1 MHTKKV
7 SFDIEVYS
15 NTSQLS
21 KEDAHLLEMAIK
33 AREKAYAPYSSFSVG
48 AAVLLEDGTIVLG
61 NNQEN
66 ASYPA
71 GLCAERVAIFYA
83 GANYPHL
90 SIKSIAVT
98 AAAKAHEIVQPAG
111 PCGSCRQAMAEY
123 EQKQDTPISI
133 IMGGDSG
140 EIYKCSAIQ
149 DLLPLAFNSSFLSDS

>member
-1 MHTKKV
+1 MQKKKV
-7 SFDIEVYS
+7 TFDIEVYS
-15 NTSQLS
+15 NRIELS
-21 KEDAHLLEMAIK
+21 AEDAHLLEMAIQ
-33 AREKAYAPYSSFSVG
+33 ARENAYAPYSNFSVG

-71 GLCAERVAIFYA
+71 GLCAERVAMFYA
-83 GANYPHL
+83 GANYPKL

-98 AAAKAHEIVQPAG
+98 ASSKTQELVHPAG

-123 EQKQDTPISI
+123 EQKQKTPISI
-133 IMGGDSG
+133 IMGGSTG
-140 EIYKCSAIQ
+140 EVYKCTAIQ

>member
-1 MHTKKV
+1 MQKKKV
-7 SFDIEVYS
+7 TFDIEVYS
-15 NTSQLS
+15 NKTELMP
-21 KEDAHLLEMAIK
+21 EDTNLLEMAIK
-33 AREKAYAPYSSFSVG
+33 ARKNAYAPYSNFSVG

-71 GLCAERVAIFYA
+71 GLCAERVAMFYA
-83 GANYPHL
+83 GANYPNL

-98 AAAKAHEIVQPAG
+98 ASSKKEEFIHPAG

-123 EQKQDTPISI
+123 EQKQKTPISI
-133 IMGGDSG
+133 ILGGDTG
-140 EIYKCSAIQ
+140 EVYKCLAIQ